1 MPTNDAGGR
10 ERVDRRVAEV
20 QRQTRLTLAV
30 ATAFIVAGPVA
41 ALLPHDTGAWLPLHL
56 FLVGGVLSAISGTTQ
71 LLAVTWSTAAAPSR
85 RLADVQRAGIAVGAM
100 AIAVGH
106 EIDSPTMIAIGGS
119 TLAAALVLLGA
130 ILWSVRQRA
139 GTPRFRPGIEA
150 YLLAIAFGLAGVVLG
165 ATIAIDEGEWWERL
179 RGAHVI
185 MNLFGLVG
193 LTIVGTLPYFVATQ
207 ARTKLS
213 PRLSPFRQRAL
224 LSILSIATAAAA
236 AGQLVDT
243 PCVTE
248 VALGAWAV
256 ALVGVV
262 LLLPSIHRRQ
272 LSWAGPRLVG
282 LFAGLAWWAI
292 VAGALAVGADTGL
305 EGKHQALLALAVG
318 GVAQIVVA
326 SLAYL
331 APVLRGGGHERLTA
345 GFSATRSWVWVVA
358 ANTAAA
364 ALLLDRSVLAALALA
379 AWAIDVVVRSTL
391 LLSARRASQ

>member
-20 QRQTRLTLAV
+20 QHQTRLTLAV

-41 ALLPHDTGAWLPLHL
+41 ALLPHDTGVWLPLHL

-150 YLLAIAFGLAGVVLG
+150 YLFAIAFGLAGVVLG
-165 ATIAIDEGEWWERL
+165 ATIAIDGGEWWERL

-185 MNLFGLVG
+185 VNLFGLVG

-213 PRLSPFRQRAL
+213 PRVSPFRQRAL
-224 LSILSIATAAAA
+224 LLALTIATATAATGQLIAAPGLTA
-236 AGQLVDT
+236 AGLS
-243 PCVTE
+243 
-248 VALGAWAV
+248 AWAL
-256 ALVGVV
+256 AMAGVV
-262 LLLPSIHRRQ
+262 ALLPSIHRRQ
-272 LSWAGPRLVG
+272 LSWAGPRLVA
-282 LFAGLAWWAI
+282 LFAGLAWWVVA
-292 VAGALAVGADTGL
+292 AGALALDAGTGL
-305 EGKHQALLALAVG
+305 EDQQRALLAVSVG

-345 GFSATRSWVWVVA
+345 GFSVTRSWLWVVA

-364 ALLLDRSVLAALALA
+364 ALLLDRSMLAALGLA

-391 LLSARRASQ
+391 LLRARRASQ